1 MNAVKW
7 RRWGARGRS
16 QAFAKTFAKK
26 LVLRFFDYAAL
37 PGNRGGQLMRLMS
50 VHRPRPGTD
59 REGKTR
65 DRKIFCLE
73 TGDEVEID
81 VWLASWNC

>member
-1 MNAVKW
+1 MNAVEW
-7 RRWGARGRS
+7 RRWGGRGRS
-16 QAFAKTFAKK
+16 QAFAKSFAKK
-26 LVLRFFDYAAL
+26 LVLRL
-37 PGNRGGQLMRLMS
+37 ITRPSRGTGGDNLMRLMS

-73 TGDEVEID
+73 TEDEAEID
-81 VWLASWNC
+81 VWLASRNC